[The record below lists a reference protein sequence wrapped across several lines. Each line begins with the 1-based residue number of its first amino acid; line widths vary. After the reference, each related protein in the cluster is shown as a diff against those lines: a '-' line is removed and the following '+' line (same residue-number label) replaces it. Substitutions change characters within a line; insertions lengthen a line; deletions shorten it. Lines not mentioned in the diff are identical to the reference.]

1 MQYRLQ
7 DGSAILAAAVLVFC
21 VAHLTAGHGYQFGP
35 AQAATGNPKPLVL
48 FAEDNSAPFSYSEN
62 GVVKGWASDLAAAL
76 GQVIGRK
83 VQVELMD
90 RQTAE
95 QRLLAGDGDG
105 VFMNVTPQRSK
116 MFDFSDSTYTTDYGI
131 FVRRG
136 DMRIHGLNELAGKR
150 VGVTQ
155 NGYSREFLLSHP
167 EIKLVIIQNYD
178 DGFHRLAAGGLD
190 AIATSV
196 WLASYSIQQHHWG
209 HFAMVGSFATSPDAI
224 AVQKGNSD
232 LLAQLNRGIR
242 VLKDDGTLVNLEG
255 KWRPQEVLFLT
266 RERAQHYVE
275 WIIAGFL
282 TLVLAAMALWVTTL
296 KRQMRVR
303 KTTEEKIR
311 MLAGALQGASDCIAV
326 TDVLDRFVYVNEAF
340 LRTYEYNE
348 NEVLGKTP
356 SIVLQANHDSARMA
370 ATILSA
376 TTGGGW
382 RGELWNVSK
391 TGTIFPISLATS
403 PIRDENGEVVGYVGV
418 ARNITEERRA
428 QDALRAS
435 EEKFSLAFRQSPSPM
450 ILLRLRDRKI
460 ADVNDSFLDLYGFG
474 KEEVIGRTVLEL
486 GMWANPDE
494 RSRVVD
500 QLELGGRVRNEEVT
514 LLTRSGE
521 RRRVLAHGDVINI
534 GSEQWV
540 LATTEDVTAE
550 RAAREALRQS
560 ELKYRDLFENA
571 NDVIFTTTISGKITS
586 INQKGELLC
595 GLSDQQANGMNAADL
610 FDEGSAAEYKL
621 NVTRLQWREHVHTFE
636 VNLKNRIGS
645 ATTVLELDLRLIF
658 KDGVASGM
666 QAVGRDV
673 TERRQLEAQFRQVQK
688 MEALGTLAGGVAHD
702 FNNLLT
708 IIKGYSVLARDA
720 VDIPAEVGEALDQIG
735 QAANRGAGLTAQL
748 LAFARQHV
756 PTQLVFQVDDAIRAI
771 EKMLAR
777 VLGEHIQMNVKLG
790 ADGATVKLDP
800 TQFDQVLLNLAVN
813 ARDAM
818 PNGGRFEFTSQRI
831 VLSGNGQSASP
842 LKEGEYA
849 VITATDTGC
858 GIDKTNLGRIF
869 EPFFTTKPVGKGT
882 GLGLST
888 VYGIMKQN
896 GGHVTVESE
905 VGKGTSFKLFFP
917 LGKAQA
923 QSKLPEAPN
932 RSSTCNETVLLV
944 DDDAALRQLSAKVLE
959 GIGYRVLCAAGVE
972 EAERQ
977 LYEFGGEIHLL
988 MTDVVMPGGSGE
1000 LLVERLGKIR
1010 PRTGVLFMSG
1020 YTDGRIPEKYLTG
1033 SHPAFLAKPFTPAQ
1047 LAEKVREIL
1056 DAIRA

>member
-1 MQYRLQ
+1 MQYWPERN
-7 DGSAILAAAVLVFC
+7 SAVLIAKCLLCCLVP
-21 VAHLTAGHGYQFGP
+21 VVGQALQSDPSQNAGVS
-35 AQAATGNPKPLVL
+35 KPLIL
-48 FAEDNSAPFSYSEN
+48 FAEENSPPFSYSAD
-62 GVVKGWASDLAAAL
+62 GVPKGWAADLAAAL

-83 VQVELMD
+83 VQVELTD
-90 RQTAE
+90 RHTAE

-116 MFDFSDSTYTTDYGI
+116 TFDFTDSTYTTEFGI
-131 FVRRG
+131 FVRSG
-136 DMRIHGLNELAGKR
+136 DMRIHGLNDLAGKR

-167 EIKLVIIQNYD
+167 EVKLVIIQNYD
-178 DGFHRLAAGGLD
+178 AGFHRLAAGGLD

-209 HFAMVGSFATSPDAI
+209 HFAVVGSFATSPDAI
-224 AVQKGNSD
+224 AVRKGNSD

-242 VLKDDGTLVNLEG
+242 ILKDDGTLVNLEG

-266 RERAQHYVE
+266 RETAQHYVE

-282 TLVLAAMALWVTTL
+282 TLVLAAMALWVATL

-303 KTTEEKIR
+303 RTTEEKIR

-340 LRTYEYNE
+340 LRTYEYTE

-356 SIVLQANHDSARMA
+356 SILVEAKDASERRA
-370 ATILSA
+370 AMILSA
-376 TTGGGW
+376 TAGGGW

-391 TGTIFPISLATS
+391 TGTTFPISLATS

-435 EEKFSLAFRQSPSPM
+435 EEKFSLVFRHSPSPM
-450 ILLRLRDRKI
+450 ILLRLIDRKI
-460 ADVNDSFLDLYGFG
+460 ADVNDSFLELYGFG

-494 RSRVVD
+494 RSRIVD
-500 QLELGGRVRNEEVT
+500 QLELAGRVRNEEVT

-550 RAAREALRQS
+550 RAARDALRQS

-586 INQKGELLC
+586 INQKGVLLC
-595 GLSDQQANGMNAADL
+595 GLSNTQANGMNAADL
-610 FDEGSAAEYKL
+610 FEEGSAAEYKL
-621 NVTRLQWREHVHTFE
+621 NVARLQWREHVHMFE

-658 KDGVASGM
+658 KDGVVTGM
-666 QAVGRDV
+666 EAVGRDV
-673 TERRQLEAQFRQVQK
+673 TDRRQLEAQFRQVQK

-708 IIKGYSVLARDA
+708 VIKGYSVLAGDEI
-720 VDIPAEVGEALDQIG
+720 DDPAKVSEALEEIT
-735 QAANRGAGLTAQL
+735 QAANRGAGLTSQL

-756 PTQLVFQVDDAIRAI
+756 PRQSVFQVDDAIRAM
-771 EKMLAR
+771 EKMLVR
-777 VLGEHIQMNVKLG
+777 VLGEDVKMNVKLS
-790 ADGATVKLDP
+790 AAGATIRLDP

-818 PNGGRFEFTSQRI
+818 PNGGTFEFASERMVVTAN
-831 VLSGNGQSASP
+831 GNPGFSP
-842 LKEGEYA
+842 ATGEYA
-849 VITATDTGC
+849 LIVASDTGC

-869 EPFFTTKPVGKGT
+869 EPFFTTKPAGKGT

-896 GGHVTVESE
+896 GGYVTVESE
-905 VGKGTSFKLFFP
+905 VGKGTSFKLFLP
-917 LGKAQA
+917 ITKAVSQPVL
-923 QSKLPEAPN
+923 SEVPSS
-932 RSSTCNETVLLV
+932 RSACNETVLLV
-944 DDDAALRQLSAKVLE
+944 DDDDALRHLSTRVLE
-959 GIGYRVLCAAGVE
+959 GIGYRVLCAQGVQ

-977 LYEFGGEIHLL
+977 LYEFGGDIHLL
-988 MTDVVMPGGSGE
+988 VTDVVMPGGSGE
-1000 LLVERLGKIR
+1000 LLVERLGKVR
-1010 PRTGVLFMSG
+1010 PNAGVLFMSG

-1033 SHPAFLAKPFTPAQ
+1033 NHPAFLAKPFTPAQ

-1056 DAIRA
+1056 DTIRA